1 MRMCTPSQILL
12 GLGLGVR
19 VRVRVR
25 VRNPVGHHICH
36 TNHSW
41 NSVPEAQV
49 DMQEHCLHMPF
60 TGTAAAYKMFG
71 HAHHLRVPQHGFS
84 DLVSMAIAEQH
95 SLRSNSQASI
105 PSRSKLMVAV
115 AHGHML
121 FSVVTSVPCPNPC
134 CCNVHHQ
141 RFLLEV
147 HRCPSMSLNRCD

>member
-1 MRMCTPSQILL
+1 MVVLLHTSFKNWNLNRISQLIHMYMFYT
-12 GLGLGVR
+12 VTTT
-19 VRVRVR
+19 V
-25 VRNPVGHHICH
+25 
-36 TNHSW
+36 TK
-41 NSVPEAQV
+41 VPEAQV